1 MSDARFTIHTCPA
14 LGEVYYEATHPSGL
28 RVLVCPKDLSAYYAT
43 VGVRYGSMDLPD
55 APSKSRQTYPMGVA
69 HFLEHKLFEKEDG
82 GDADADFAA
91 IGAEVNAFTSYDRT
105 AYLFSCTDRFDE
117 ALSHLL
123 RMVSDLTV
131 TDESVSRERDIIAEE
146 IRMNADSPWERCYAE
161 MLRALYHSH
170 RVREEICG
178 SEVSIGRITPA
189 VLRRIF
195 DAFYTP
201 ANMVLAVSGRIT
213 LEAVMAVLDAHLPA
227 TPSPVPPPLRPFGE
241 PFAVAQ
247 ERVSVRMQA
256 AKPLFCIGIKDG
268 TVPSDAREILRRD
281 LLMTVLCEM
290 LFSRSGD
297 FYSELFESG
306 LVSPGMSYGSSIG
319 RGFGFYALSG
329 EADDPD
335 AVMAAFR
342 AYIDRLHTEGLSEE
356 EFERSRRILYA
367 DYVTGFDSTED
378 IASSLCNYALEGVE
392 LFDFLPIVED
402 MTFAEVRVLFADTF
416 REGQY
421 VLSVVEPQDE
431 YPNEENKE
439 EKEGM

>member
-1 MSDARFTIHTCPA
+1 MSDTRFTVHTCPA
-14 LGEVYYEATHPSGL
+14 LGETYYEATHASGL
-28 RVLVCPKDLSAYYAT
+28 RVLVCPKELSAYYAT
-43 VGVRYGSMDLPD
+43 VGVLYGSMDLPVGQGE
-55 APSKSRQTYPMGVA
+55 SKQSYPMGVA
-69 HFLEHKLFEKEDG
+69 HFLEHKLFEKADG

-117 ALSHLL
+117 ALANLL
-123 RMVSDLTV
+123 SMVSELSV
-131 TDESVSRERDIIAEE
+131 TEESVARERDIIAEE

-178 SEVSIGRITPA
+178 SEASIGRITPA
-189 VLRRIF
+189 VLRRVY

-201 ANMVLAVSGRIT
+201 ANMVLAVSGRVT
-213 LEAVMAVLDAHLPA
+213 PEAVMAAVDVHMSAAPMTQPPA
-227 TPSPVPPPLRPFGE
+227 LHAFAEPSTVKSG
-241 PFAVAQ
+241 
-247 ERVSVRMQA
+247 RVSVDMQT

-268 TVPSDAREILRRD
+268 AVPDGAREILHHD

-342 AYIDRLHTEGLSEE
+342 SYIERLHAEGLSEE

-367 DYVTGFDSTED
+367 DFVTGFDSTED
-378 IASSLCNYALEGVE
+378 IASALCNYALEGME

-402 MTFAEVRVLFADTF
+402 MTFSEVCALFADTF

-421 VLSVVEPQDE
+421 VLSVVEPLSENQ
-431 YPNEENKE
+431 NEEI
-439 EKEGM
+439 KEGK

>member
-1 MSDARFTIHTCPA
+1 MSDTRFTIHTCPA

-43 VGVRYGSMDLPD
+43 VGVRYGSMDLP
-55 APSKSRQTYPMGVA
+55 AGQGIGRQSYPMGVA
-69 HFLEHKLFEKEDG
+69 HFLEHKLFEKADG

-117 ALSHLL
+117 ALAHLL

-131 TDESVSRERDIIAEE
+131 TDVSVARERDIIAEE

-178 SEVSIGRITPA
+178 SEASIGRMTPA

-201 ANMVLAVSGRIT
+201 ANMVLAVSGRVT
-213 LEAVMAVLDAHLPA
+213 PEDVMAVVDAHLPV
-227 TPSPVPPPLRPFGE
+227 TPSPVPPPLRPFAE
-241 PFAVAQ
+241 PSAVKR
-247 ERVSVRMQA
+247 ERTVVGMQT

-268 TVPSDAREILRRD
+268 AVPSDAREILRRD

-306 LVSPGMSYGSSIG
+306 LVSPGMSYGSSVG

-335 AVMAAFR
+335 AVMGAFC
-342 AYIDRLHTEGLSEE
+342 AYIDRLHVEGLSEE

-367 DYVTGFDSTED
+367 DFVTGFDSTED
-378 IASSLCNYALEGVE
+378 IASSLCNYALEGME

-402 MTFAEVRVLFADTF
+402 MTFAEVCALFADTF

-421 VLSVVEPQDE
+421 VLSVVEPPDE
-431 YPNEENKE
+431 DQNEELTKNKE
-439 EKEGM
+439 GK